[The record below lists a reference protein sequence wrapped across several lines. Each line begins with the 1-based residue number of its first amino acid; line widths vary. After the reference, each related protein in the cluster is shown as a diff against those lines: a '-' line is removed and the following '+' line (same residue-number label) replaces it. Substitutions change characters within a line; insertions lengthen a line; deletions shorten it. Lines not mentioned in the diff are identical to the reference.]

1 MSQSEAQEAE
11 LPLESVGV
19 RLMRAREAAGM
30 SRAQLAALTR
40 VPERHLAAIEA
51 GDFTALPA
59 STYAVGFSRTYAK
72 ALGLDDAAIGKEV
85 RAELTALAP
94 EPQRRGVP
102 TFEPGDPAR
111 VPSGRLAWLA
121 AFGVVAVIVAGLLL
135 WRSLYAPA
143 GTLGSIIP
151 DATPSPAATA
161 LAAAPTP
168 AGPVVFTALEPDIWV
183 KFYAAAGTQLL
194 QKQLAQGE
202 SWTVPADQP
211 QVLIWTGRPEALAIT
226 IGGQSVPKL
235 SDVQI
240 TMKDVPVTAAA
251 LLARG
256 RSAPAAAGPAPAG
269 GIPVAAAAAPRQ
281 QPARRDQPQR
291 RTVPAQLG
299 NQIAPATLGPA
310 PQPVTA
316 PAVGPAPAPAPA
328 AT

>member
-1 MSQSEAQEAE
+1 MSQSEAVEAE

-19 RLMRAREAAGM
+19 RLLRAREAASM
-30 SRAQLAALTR
+30 SRAQLAGLTR
-40 VPERHLAAIEA
+40 IPERHLAAIES
-51 GDFTALPA
+51 GDFAALPA

-72 ALGLDDAAIGKEV
+72 ALGLDDAAIAREV

-94 EPQRRGVP
+94 EPPRRGVP

-111 VPSGRLAWLA
+111 VPSGKLAWLA
-121 AFGVVAVIVAGLLL
+121 AFGVVAVIIAGLLL

-143 GTLGSIIP
+143 GTLGSILP
-151 DATPSPAATA
+151 DAAPSPTATA
-161 LAAAPTP
+161 NAAAPAP
-168 AGPVVFTALEPDIWV
+168 APSGPVVFTALEPDIWV
-183 KFYAAAGTQLL
+183 KFYDGAGSQLL

-226 IGGQSVPKL
+226 IGGQPVPKL
-235 SDVQI
+235 SDVQL

-256 RSAPAAAGPAPAG
+256 APAPAATGSAPATAAVP
-269 GIPVAAAAAPRQ
+269 PRQ
-281 QPARRDQPQR
+281 QPVRRDPLQR
-291 RTVPAQLG
+291 RAEIPQPG
-299 NQIAPATLGPA
+299 NQLAPVT
-310 PQPVTA
+310 TA
-316 PAVGPAPAPAPA
+316 PAPPPASTPAAGAAPAPAPA

>member
-40 VPERHLAAIEA
+40 IPERHLVAIEA
-51 GDFTALPA
+51 GDFAALPA

-72 ALGLDDAAIGKEV
+72 ALGLNDGAIAAEV
-85 RAELTALAP
+85 RAELDTIAP
-94 EPQRRGVP
+94 EAQRRGIP

-111 VPSGRLAWLA
+111 VPSGRLVWLA
-121 AFGVVAVIVAGLLL
+121 ALGVVAVIVAVLLL
-135 WRSLYAPA
+135 WRSLYAP
-143 GTLGSIIP
+143 GGSLGSILP
-151 DATPSPAATA
+151 SETPAPVATAAPAAT
-161 LAAAPTP
+161 APTP

-183 KFYAAAGTQLL
+183 KFYDGAGSQLL

-235 SDVQI
+235 SEVQK

-251 LLARG
+251 LLAQR
-256 RSAPAAAGPAPAG
+256 
-269 GIPVAAAAAPRQ
+269 AAAPASGSPRSD
-281 QPARRDQPQR
+281 A
-291 RTVPAQLG
+291 
-299 NQIAPATLGPA
+299 APASANGNR
-310 PQPVTA
+310 QPDSA
-316 PAVGPAPAPAPA
+316 SRADRDCSASRRSGGGGSASPHCNIGCG
-328 AT
+328 